1 MKKEEMGKC
10 TTQANYKGERRGVEE
25 NGILHG
31 KIIVMEL
38 LFFSDIL
45 DTCYLDIYSF

>member
-10 TTQANYKGERRGVEE
+10 TTQANYKGERRGVGEI
-25 NGILHG
+25 GILHG
-31 KIIVMEL
+31 KIIMEL

-45 DTCYLDIYSF
+45 DTCYLDIY